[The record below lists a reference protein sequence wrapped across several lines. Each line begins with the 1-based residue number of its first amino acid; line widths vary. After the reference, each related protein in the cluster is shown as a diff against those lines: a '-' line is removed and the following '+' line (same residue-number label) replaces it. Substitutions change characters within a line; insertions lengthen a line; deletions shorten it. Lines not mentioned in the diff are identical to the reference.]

1 MTRKEWIEKN
11 LPAYINENADGGVI
25 GCPTSYNELVRID
38 PGVLTNKP
46 CKGCHEMTPFVCELC
61 WNMKLNLKEERK
73 ETMTRR
79 EFVLRNYGKNFVNDT
94 IPEGIRGCPGSYE
107 DLVALDPSC
116 NALRIGQPS
125 CKDNGLTCTE
135 CWNQEL
141 NAKEERKKNMTRK
154 EWMLKNH
161 PDVVGASFKGGVL
174 GCPGSHRD
182 LVDIDPS
189 AANLESSGCSM
200 YPDCTTCWN
209 APLPQQS
216 NDEIPMPIIGG
227 RFWTFVRVNFSLN
240 TDLLVVGN
248 FVIVALMRAN
258 AEIRVVAK
266 DETLNLEYIFFYD
279 PEKKSIRKLP
289 KDWALEKKYPEIDF
303 TIYWDEESMNR
314 AKRGIVTDREYTN
327 QYILLTKAENKKGE

>member
-11 LPAYINENADGGVI
+11 LPVYIDDRADGGVI
-25 GCPTSYNELVRID
+25 GCPNWYHELTRMDSSI
-38 PGVLTNKP
+38 LLNWP

-61 WNMKLNLKEERK
+61 WNTKLNVKEERK

-79 EFVLRNYGKNFVNDT
+79 EFVLQNYGKKFVNDT

-141 NAKEERKKNMTRK
+141 NVKEERKKTMTRK
-154 EWMLKNH
+154 EWMLENH
-161 PDVVGASFKGGVL
+161 PDKVFGRVRGGVI
-174 GCPGSHRD
+174 GCPGNYLD

-189 AANLESSGCSM
+189 TARLHSPECGM
-200 YPDCTTCWN
+200 YPECTACWN
-209 APLPQQS
+209 APISQKT
-216 NDEIPMPIIGG
+216 NDEVPVPVIGG
-227 RFWTFVRVNFSLN
+227 RFWTFVHQKVSSY
-240 TDLLVVGN
+240 TDLLAVGN
-248 FVIVALMRAN
+248 FVIVALMKAN

-266 DETLNLEYIFFYD
+266 DETLDLECIFFYD
-279 PEKKSIRKLP
+279 PEKKCIRKLP
-289 KDWALEKKYPEIDF
+289 SDGTLEKEYPEIDF
-303 TIYWDEESMNR
+303 RIYWDEESMNN
-314 AKRGIVTDREYTN
+314 AKRGIVTDREYEN
-327 QYILLTKAENKKGE
+327 QYILLTKSDNKKGE